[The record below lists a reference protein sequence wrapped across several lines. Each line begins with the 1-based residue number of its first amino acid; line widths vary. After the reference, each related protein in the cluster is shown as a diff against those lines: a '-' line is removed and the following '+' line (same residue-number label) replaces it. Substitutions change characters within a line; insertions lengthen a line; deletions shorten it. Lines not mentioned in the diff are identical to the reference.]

1 MGETLITYGSGFII
15 DAEGF
20 ILTNAHVVADML
32 EGGHLRLV
40 YHDGWSCWGELLA
53 LDLPSDLAL
62 VRPCLPTEDDNL
74 DWRKYPP
81 VQLEPNDLLP
91 GETVATIGSPMGLRN
106 SISLGV
112 TSGILRSSE
121 QVHQPD
127 GRLLYLQ
134 SDLSINPGN
143 SGGPL
148 LTSRGTVAG
157 IMTTRAAN
165 MEGIAVAVRLDQHSL
180 TMVEQL
186 RQGRI
191 LRPYLGL
198 KGISFSH
205 ELLLQVKDVS
215 RRVLLRSIASTGGIL
230 VTKVHKSSP
239 ASAVNIQPGDIIT
252 AVGGE
257 PVKGLAD
264 LLSKAALEHELM
276 ITMVRI
282 VSEPGQGPHL
292 ETHQAIL
299 RPTEFDLLDACK

>member
-15 DAEGF
+15 DAEGV
-20 ILTNAHVVADML
+20 ILTNAHIVTDML

-62 VRPCLPTEDDNL
+62 VRPCSSAEDDI
-74 DWRKYPP
+74 DVRQYPP
-81 VQLEPNDLLP
+81 VQFDPYDLMP
-91 GETVATIGSPMGLRN
+91 GESVATIGSPMGLRN

-121 QVHQPD
+121 QVHQSD
-127 GRLLYLQ
+127 GRLFYLQ
-134 SDLSINPGN
+134 ADLAINPGN

-157 IMTTRAAN
+157 IVTTRIAN
-165 MEGIAVAVRLDQHSL
+165 MEGIAVAVRLNKHSL
-180 TMVEQL
+180 AMIEQL

-198 KGISFSH
+198 KGISLSP
-205 ELLLQVKDVS
+205 ELLLQVKDPS
-215 RRVLLRSIASTGGIL
+215 RRALFRSLASAGGIL
-230 VTKVHKSSP
+230 VTKVHESSP
-239 ASAVNIQPGDIIT
+239 ASAANIQPGDLIT
-252 AVGGE
+252 TVDRE
-257 PVKGLAD
+257 PVRDLAEF
-264 LLSKAALEHELM
+264 LSKASLKQDLI
-276 ITMVRI
+276 ITTVRI
-282 VSEPGQGPHL
+282 VGTPGQEAHL

-299 RPTEFDLLDACK
+299 RPTEFDLLSTCK